1 MVHGIAQ
8 GEPQNGEIFRREFH
22 GAFLAASDDAVNDD
36 AVKAHFFRSSFGP
49 ALDASCCWLCE
60 DLFNQF
66 VQIRHLQRKKKTPRD
81 MNSRRLRWYARC
93 QTTEKLSI
101 MTGELPD
108 AE

>member
-49 ALDASCCWLCE
+49 ALDASCC
-60 DLFNQF
+60 
-66 VQIRHLQRKKKTPRD
+66 
-81 MNSRRLRWYARC
+81 
-93 QTTEKLSI
+93 
-101 MTGELPD
+101 
-108 AE
+108 